1 MNLSEIIILVAVFAF
16 SFMGL
21 VSIAFPIRVTQQFD
35 IFQLT
40 YNGRNEVRA
49 VYGGF
54 GLAMAAILLV
64 AYFTPQYRSGVCIT
78 IAAALAGM
86 AAGRLLSILIDQKIG
101 KFPALYMCIELIGAG
116 ALAWVTN
123 H

>member
-1 MNLSEIIILVAVFAF
+1 MRSSEIIILFAAFAF
-16 SFMGL
+16 LFMGL

-40 YNGRNEVRA
+40 SNGRNEVRA

-54 GLAMAAILLV
+54 GVAMAVILLL
-64 AYFTPQYRSGVCIT
+64 AYLTPQYRSGVCIT
-78 IAAALAGM
+78 VAAALAGM
-86 AAGRLLSILIDQKIG
+86 AGGRILSTMIDRKIG
-101 KFPALYMCIELIGAG
+101 RFPAFYMCLEVIGA
-116 ALAWVTN
+116 ALLAWAAK